1 MLSPSFSRNPL
12 RSSAGPVPFHCDE
25 ERPCVELFNWW
36 LERVEG
42 DDRKVRVAG
51 HAERGRKLHLFTS
64 APIVKRHEA
73 CFLEAEDSVIVLIN
87 GPLDLS
93 QMQKHGYSLE
103 VCEKFMVG
111 FPYFWERYNLGSQA
125 SSCKTSKLQDSSTKF
140 YLEKFQ
146 LGNFIDKVGYSFIAS
161 LLNNGTHFSGDA
173 GSFENVFYL
182 SNKKPRFE
190 EYACDIDIS
199 AKENTTAFNEGNEGS
214 SAVCNKVG
222 NGKIDLIVESTSK
235 DRDHGVTSTEEF
247 TRDETSEQ
255 AGNQNE
261 FIHPDVEDKEA
272 ASHLVNS
279 DSIYDKSTDNM
290 TFGMGDGS
298 ANAGSSVGQGSKEV
312 LATVLP
318 ERANFSSDDC
328 LDNIL
333 PISTCNSNNCV
344 ENQTCLEIAQHIT
357 LNEEVVQNEDMST
370 SVHSDGES
378 LRNQRGIIFMMSSS
392 YLACLSVVFLMIHM
406 YKRLDNIYLEKQP
419 AGPAKEQISKSN
431 VLQGAQRWPKKHVG
445 SAQEQRPERYMS
457 PGATRS
463 PMIRTAIP
471 YAHCSPL
478 TRAKAKSSSVS
489 TPESLELRRTR
500 SGRVVVPPLDPGRQR
515 IIYDKETLKHHAS
528 GEQVKD
534 SCEEEKGS
542 LSIFH
547 SPRVAYI
554 LFENVGSLSATFC
567 RSIWN
572 S

>member
-1 MLSPSFSRNPL
+1 MATKTPNPPPPPASPRRSAPPPVTMLSPSFSRNPL

-378 LRNQRGIIFMMSSS
+378 LRN
-392 YLACLSVVFLMIHM
+392 
-406 YKRLDNIYLEKQP
+406 P

-515 IIYDKETLKHHAS
+515 IIYDKDGLVS
-528 GEQVKD
+528 GVAGLELQ
-534 SCEEEKGS
+534 SPLKGS
-542 LSIFH
+542 KSRTPAKKRRAH
-547 SPRVAYI
+547 
-554 LFENVGSLSATFC
+554 
-567 RSIWN
+567 
-572 S
+572 